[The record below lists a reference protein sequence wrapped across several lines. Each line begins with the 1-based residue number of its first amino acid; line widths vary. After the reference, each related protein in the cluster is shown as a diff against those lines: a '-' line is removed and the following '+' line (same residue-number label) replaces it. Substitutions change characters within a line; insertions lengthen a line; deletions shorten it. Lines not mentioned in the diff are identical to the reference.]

1 MMLSIS
7 SIAILFGEVSVQVF
21 LPFFLIELF
30 VFLLLSF
37 KGSLCILGYCPLL
50 SVSFAN
56 TFS

>member
-7 SIAILFGEVSVQVF
+7 SIAIFFGEVSVQVF
-21 LPFFLIELF
+21 YPFLIELF

-37 KGSLCILGYCPLL
+37 KDSLCILGYCPL
-50 SVSFAN
+50 SNVSFAD